1 MTIDKVTIL
10 GSTGMLGSAC
20 ADLFPNAATPARVE
34 FDALVDEPK
43 FNDWVINCI
52 GAIPQ
57 RISNPELMH
66 KLNADLP
73 KKLSNCNAKVIQI
86 ATDCVFSGRKGN
98 YTEFSDKD
106 PTDLYGKTKW
116 EGEQSPS
123 MKIRCSIIGPDNKDS
138 SLFEWVKQ
146 QPEGATVFGYTDH
159 FWNGVSTN
167 IFAKLAKGIIESNF
181 WQNKTFH
188 FVPSNFVSKFELV
201 KLIAART
208 NRLDLNIIEKNT
220 GKSINRTL
228 ATAYPEI
235 NKHLWKLAGY
245 NQIPSIQE
253 IVEEIPL

>member
-1 MTIDKVTIL
+1 MIRDKVTIL

-20 ADLFPNAATPARVE
+20 AKLFPEAVTPSRIE

-43 FNDWVINCI
+43 FSGWVINCI

-57 RISNPELMH
+57 RISNPELMY
-66 KLNADLP
+66 KLNAELP
-73 KKLSNCNAKVIQI
+73 KKLANSNAKVIQI
-86 ATDCVFSGRKGN
+86 ATDCVFSGRKGK
-98 YTEFSDKD
+98 YTELSDKD

-116 EGEQSPS
+116 EGEQSPI
-123 MKIRCSIIGPDNKDS
+123 MKIRCSIIGPDKTNA
-138 SLFEWVKQ
+138 SLFEWVRK
-146 QPEGATVFGYTDH
+146 QPEGATIPGYTDH

-167 IFAKLAKGIIESNF
+167 IFAKLTKGIIEANF

-188 FVPSNFVSKFELV
+188 FVPSDYVSKFELV
-201 KLIAART
+201 KLIAERT
-208 NRLDLNIIEKNT
+208 NRLDLNIIQKDT

-245 NQIPSIQE
+245 DQMPSIRE